1 MSNKDNLENIKK
13 LREIT
18 GVGFKDCKLAIDE
31 NNGDIEKSIEF
42 LRKKGIAK
50 ASKKMARVA
59 ADGLVLICEKDK
71 MTLVLVFEKDNS
83 VSTIEI
89 NSETD
94 FVAKNKDFISFCKEI
109 SEINFNNKSNLDN
122 LNSSKMKNQ
131 KTVEENLISLI
142 SKIGEK
148 ITIRR
153 AKYFG
158 DNGLN
163 FVYVHNSSEKNIGKV
178 VSIVQLNKINKNLV
192 KDLGNK
198 LAMHIAAQAP
208 MSIDENGIDQ
218 KILKKEIEIIKE
230 ELIRSGKKP
239 EMIEK
244 IANGKIKKFISE
256 NTLLNQ
262 IWIMDSKKTV
272 GQIIKEHQKN
282 EDIKVLD
289 FVRFKVG
296 EGVD

>member
-1 MSNKDNLENIKK
+1 MSSKENLENIKK

-31 NNGDIEKSIEF
+31 NNGDIEKSIEY

-50 ASKKMARVA
+50 ASKKMGRVA
-59 ADGLVLICEKDK
+59 ADGLVLIYEK
-71 MTLVLVFEKDNS
+71 NNNIS
-83 VSTIEI
+83 AIEI

-109 SEINFNNKSNLDN
+109 SEINFSNKSNIDSLK
-122 LNSSKMKNQ
+122 LSKMKNN
-131 KTVEENLISLI
+131 KTVDENLISLI

-153 AKYFG
+153 SKFF
-158 DNGLN
+158 DDKGLN
-163 FVYVHNSSEKNIGKV
+163 FAYVHNSIEKNIGKV
-178 VSIVQLNKINKNLV
+178 ISIIQLSKNGNN
-192 KDLGNK
+192 DLKELGSK

-208 MSIDENGIDQ
+208 IAIDEEGI
-218 KILKKEIEIIKE
+218 KKEILDKELEIIKE
-230 ELIRSGKKP
+230 ELKNSGKKAD
-239 EMIEK
+239 MVEK
-244 IANGKIKKFISE
+244 ISNGKIKKFISD

-262 IWIMDSKKTV
+262 LWIMDTKMKVSQV
-272 GQIIKEHQKN
+272 IKQYSGDE
-282 EDIKVLD
+282 EIKILD

-296 EGVD
+296 EGI

>member
-1 MSNKDNLENIKK
+1 MSNKETLENIKK

-31 NNGDIEKSIEF
+31 NKGDIEKSIEY

-50 ASKKMARVA
+50 ASKKMGRVA

-71 MTLVLVFEKDNS
+71 MIS
-83 VSTIEI
+83 AIEI

-109 SEINFNNKSNLDN
+109 SELNFQNKSNLEK
-122 LNSSKMKNQ
+122 LKASKMKNN
-131 KTVEENLISLI
+131 KSVDENLISLI

-153 AKYFG
+153 AKYF
-158 DNGLN
+158 DNNGLN
-163 FVYVHNSSEKNIGKV
+163 FAYVHNNLEKNIGKV
-178 VSIVQLNKINKNLV
+178 VSIVQTNKNNNQ
-192 KDLGNK
+192 DLMELGSK
-198 LAMHIAAQAP
+198 LAMHIAAQSPLA
-208 MSIDENGIDQ
+208 IDENGINKDT
-218 KILKKEIEIIKE
+218 LEKEIEIIKE
-230 ELIRSGKKP
+230 ELKNSGKKP

-244 IANGKIKKFISE
+244 IASGKIKKFISD

-262 IWIMDSKKTV
+262 IWIMDTKKKV
-272 GQIIKEHQKN
+272 KEIIKEYAKVD
-282 EDIKVLD
+282 EIKVLD

-296 EGVD
+296 EGID